1 MRDETD
7 ILHYEGGDYAWE
19 RLTDAEKI
27 EDLEKRMSTC
37 AHYIEAWTDAY
48 RQLKEQ
54 LKEQMDEVTV

>member
-1 MRDETD
+1 MCFRDEID
-7 ILHYEGGDYAWE
+7 ILHHEEGDYVWK

-48 RQLKEQ
+48 NQLQTQKE
-54 LKEQMDEVTV
+54 LLTI

>member
-48 RQLKEQ
+48 KQLK
-54 LKEQMDEVTV
+54 KQMDEVTV